1 MSLRISSVLI
11 IAFTALGAVSQVAA
25 QTDHSMHG
33 KPVAKAASNAPDAAL
48 ADGVVKKI
56 DKVGKRIT
64 IAHDK
69 LPNGMPAMTMA
80 FAVKDAAMLDQV
92 QTGQKIRFATDAGDG
107 MTVVRLELVK

>member
-1 MSLRISSVLI
+1 MTLRAHTVLI
-11 IAFTALGAVSQVAA
+11 LALASAGLSVDGIA

-33 KPVAKAASNAPDAAL
+33 KPVAKAASNAPNTAL

-56 DKVGKRIT
+56 DKNSKRLT
-64 IAHDK
+64 ISHDK

-92 QTGQKIRFATDAGDG
+92 QTGQKIRFATDAADG
-107 MTVVRLELVK
+107 MLVVRLEPAK